1 MSAKIIDGKK
11 VAAITREEVRKDV
24 EDWVKAGNRP
34 PFLQVVLV
42 GNNPASNVYVNAKTQ
57 ACKEVGIATA
67 TTRLPDT
74 ISAKELKN
82 IICKLNNND
91 DVDGI
96 LVQLPLPNHLS
107 SHDVIEA
114 IDYRKDVDGFHP
126 MNVGRLTVGD
136 PCFRSCTPA
145 GIFELLKYYSIP
157 TKSKHAV
164 VVGASNIVGR
174 PVANILSKEDGEGKA
189 TTTICHKYTRD
200 LTAHTIQADI
210 LVVAAGQPNLIRGE
224 MVKEGVVV
232 IDVGI
237 NRVADETLEKGYR
250 LTGDC
255 HYESVKEKASWITP
269 VPGGVGPMTVAMLMK
284 NTLLAAKKSIYP
296 DRPLA
301 SDTKL
306 VS

>member
-11 VAAITREEVRKDV
+11 VAEIIRDEVRRDV
-24 EDWVKAGNRP
+24 EDWVDEGNRP
-34 PFLQVVLV
+34 PYLQFILV
-42 GNNPASNVYVNAKTQ
+42 GSDPASSVYVGSKTK
-57 ACKEVGIATA
+57 ACKEVGIGTD
-67 TTRLPDT
+67 TLKLPDT
-74 ISAKELKN
+74 ISARELKKTIRN
-82 IICKLNNND
+82 FNND
-91 DVDGI
+91 DTVDGI

-107 SHDVIEA
+107 THDVIES

-126 MNVGRLTVGD
+126 MNVGRLMVGE

-145 GIFELLKYYSIP
+145 GIFELFKYYSIP
-157 TKSKHAV
+157 TKSRHAV

-174 PVANILSKEDGEGKA
+174 PAANILSKEDGEGKA
-189 TTTICHKYTRD
+189 TTTICHKFTKD
-200 LTAHTIQADI
+200 LTAHTIAADI
-210 LVVAAGQPNLIRGE
+210 LVVAAGQPNLIKGE

-237 NRVADETLEKGYR
+237 NRVADETRDKGYR

-255 HYESVKEKASWITP
+255 HFESVSEKASWITP

-296 DRPLA
+296 E
-301 SDTKL
+301 
-306 VS
+306 

>member
-11 VAAITREEVRKDV
+11 VAALTRDEVQQDVKDWTS
-24 EDWVKAGNRP
+24 DGNRA

-42 GNNPASNVYVNAKTQ
+42 GNNPASDVYVGAKTR
-57 ACKEVGIATA
+57 ACKEVGIETD
-67 TTRLPDT
+67 TLRLPDT

-82 IICKLNNND
+82 TIIKLNKD
-91 DVDGI
+91 DSVDGI

-107 SHDVIEA
+107 SHDVIES

-126 MNVGRLTVGD
+126 MNVGRLTIGQ
-136 PCFRSCTPA
+136 PSFRSCTPA
-145 GIFELLKYYSIP
+145 GIFELFKYYSIP

-164 VVGASNIVGR
+164 IVGASNIVGR
-174 PVANILSKEDGEGKA
+174 PISILLSREDGAGKA
-189 TTTICHKYTRD
+189 TTTVCHKYTKE
-200 LTAHTIQADI
+200 LTQHTIAADI
-210 LVVAAGQPNLIRGE
+210 LVVAAGQPNLIKGE

-237 NRVADETLEKGYR
+237 NRVADETKDKGYS
-250 LTGDC
+250 LVGDC
-255 HYESVKEKASWITP
+255 HFESVQKKASWITP

-296 DRPLA
+296 EL
-301 SDTKL
+301 
-306 VS
+306 